1 MAPRKSATNDAPL
14 AAAPPK
20 PAGFQEYP
28 KTLFGKGEKEKIV
41 ASAEEHAAA
50 SGKGW
55 YDHPDD
61 VV

>member
-1 MAPRKSATNDAPL
+1 MAPRKTAAHD
-14 AAAPPK
+14 AAPSQPTPA
-20 PAGFQEYP
+20 PAGYQEYP

-41 ASAEEHAAA
+41 ANADEHAAA